1 MKNKLLISEN
11 ILLITNFLKNCLY
24 GEQMIFLE
32 RFLNRSFCE
41 IETIVPRLILKPIV
55 MKII

>member
-32 RFLNRSFCE
+32 RFLNR
-41 IETIVPRLILKPIV
+41 
-55 MKII
+55 